1 MEFLVP
7 GAHGAYGKP
16 NSEGDD
22 NIVVS
27 DRGQISSKNKK
38 KERREGGVK
47 TPGVPLPQKKAGRPK
62 AKVIIDKSQPS
73 IMSMF
78 KKINKN

>member
-7 GAHGAYGKP
+7 GAHGADGKP

-27 DRGQISSKNKK
+27 DRGQI
-38 KERREGGVK
+38 V
-47 TPGVPLPQKKAGRPK
+47 
-62 AKVIIDKSQPS
+62 
-73 IMSMF
+73 
-78 KKINKN
+78 